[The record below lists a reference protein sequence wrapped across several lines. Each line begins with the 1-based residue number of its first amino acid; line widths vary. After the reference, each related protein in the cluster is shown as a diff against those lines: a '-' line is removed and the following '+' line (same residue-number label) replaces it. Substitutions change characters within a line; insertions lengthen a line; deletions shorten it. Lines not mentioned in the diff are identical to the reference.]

1 MKYNIAVKD
10 KKFKIEVK
18 EVADGTAQVTV
29 DGEPYQVMIEN
40 YAEVVPTSA
49 AAPRT
54 AAAPKPVAAVAPVP
68 DAAPKT
74 VTPPAISGGETVI
87 TAPIPGL
94 MIDIKVKV
102 GDSVQAGETVATM
115 EAMKME
121 NNIVTNVA
129 GTVKEIPIQK
139 GAEVKTGDVIMVIG

>member
-18 EVADGTAQVTV
+18 EVADGMAAVII
-29 DGEPYQVMIEN
+29 DGEPCQVRIEN
-40 YAEVVPTSA
+40 YAEVMPTAAVSRRTAVASKPAAASA
-49 AAPRT
+49 APVP
-54 AAAPKPVAAVAPVP
+54 PKPVAPEVN
-68 DAAPKT
+68 
-74 VTPPAISGGETVI
+74 SGGDTVI

-94 MIDIKVKV
+94 IMDIKVKV
-102 GDSVQAGETVATM
+102 GDTVLAGETLAIM

-121 NNIVTNVA
+121 NNIVSNVA
-129 GTVKEIPIQK
+129 GTVKEVPIQK

>member
-18 EVADGTAQVTV
+18 EVADGMAAVIV
-29 DGEPYQVMIEN
+29 DGEPCQVKIEN
-40 YAEVVPTSA
+40 YAEIMPTA
-49 AAPRT
+49 AVSRRT
-54 AAAPKPVAAVAPVP
+54 AVAPKPASAASAAPVP
-68 DAAPKT
+68 PKP
-74 VTPPAISGGETVI
+74 VTPEVNSGGDTVI

-94 MIDIKVKV
+94 IMDIKVKV
-102 GDSVQAGETVATM
+102 GDTVLAGETLAIM

-121 NNIVTNVA
+121 NNIVSNVA
-129 GTVKEIPIQK
+129 GVIKEIPIQK

>member
-10 KKFKIEVK
+10 KKFNIEVK

-29 DGEPYQVMIEN
+29 DGEPYQVRIEN
-40 YAEVVPTSA
+40 YAEVLPAS
-49 AAPRT
+49 AAPRP
-54 AAAPKPVAAVAPVP
+54 AAAPKPVAPAVIPP
-68 DAAPKT
+68 AAPNT
-74 VTPPAISGGETVI
+74 VVTPSVTCSGDAVIS
-87 TAPIPGL
+87 APIPGL
-94 MIDIKVKV
+94 ITDIKVKV

-121 NNIVTNVA
+121 NNIVSNVA
-129 GTVKEIPIQK
+129 GTVKEIPLQK